1 MSIRLVS
8 GRGFT
13 AEDESGPP
21 VAIVTAASAQKFWP
35 GQSAIGKHMQF
46 ARDNQWRTVI
56 GVLGNVRAYDLQNNV
71 PSWIDGAVYV
81 PYSPSASMEDGRVP
95 TDMTIVMQTTMED
108 APMES
113 TLRGIVTAL
122 NPEAPVSAVRA
133 MNAVL
138 AEAVSTPASTT
149 SLFVTFAGLAL
160 VLGLIGIY
168 GVLAFLVSRRTREIG
183 IRVALGA
190 QRSHVLWLILKE
202 GAKFAALGI
211 TLGLAGAFV
220 VTRWLSSELYGVTA
234 TDPVTYG
241 GVALLMGL
249 MSMLAC
255 YVPARRAMKVDPL
268 IALRYE

>member
-1 MSIRLVS
+1 
-8 GRGFT
+8 
-13 AEDESGPP
+13 
-21 VAIVTAASAQKFWP
+21 
-35 GQSAIGKHMQF
+35 
-46 ARDNQWRTVI
+46 
-56 GVLGNVRAYDLQNNV
+56 
-71 PSWIDGAVYV
+71 
-81 PYSPSASMEDGRVP
+81 
-95 TDMTIVMQTTMED
+95 
-108 APMES
+108 
-113 TLRGIVTAL
+113 
-122 NPEAPVSAVRA
+122 
-133 MNAVL
+133 
-138 AEAVSTPASTT
+138 
-149 SLFVTFAGLAL
+149 